1 MRTVDKETQQAL
13 TPSCALEILQHGN
26 DRFVNNLKA
35 NRDLL
40 QQANATV
47 AGQFPFAIVLSCIDS
62 RTSVE
67 LIFDQGLGDVFSVR
81 VAGNVINDDILGCME
96 FACKLAGSKLI
107 VVLGHSHCGAIK
119 GACDDVKLEHLTGL
133 LDKIKPS
140 VEAVRSEAS
149 ELEGNELIQRVA
161 ESNVSTTVA
170 QIIERS
176 LVLKTMIDNGE
187 IGITGGMYDIESGH
201 VEFFPGSGF

>member
-1 MRTVDKETQQAL
+1 MITLDKQAQQAL
-13 TPSCALEILQHGN
+13 TPASALEILQHGN

-40 QQANATV
+40 QQANVTV
-47 AGQFPFAIVLSCIDS
+47 AGQFPFAIILSCIDS

-81 VAGNVINDDILGCME
+81 VAGNIVNDDILGSME

-119 GACDDVKLEHLTGL
+119 GACDDVQLEHLTGL

-140 VEAVRSEAS
+140 VESVRKEANES
-149 ELEGNELIQRVA
+149 EGNDLVQRVA
-161 ESNVSTTVA
+161 ESNVLATVT
-170 QIIERS
+170 QIMEKS
-176 LVLKTMIDNGE
+176 QVLKEMIDNGE
-187 IGITGGMYDIESGH
+187 IGIAGGMYDIESGH
-201 VEFFPGSGF
+201 VEFFPGPGT